1 MNIPIA
7 GTLPSHEIN
16 SFSNST
22 VFRPDLYIPT
32 QCQVIRSSAT
42 WSAGIGEV
50 DGKKQTDWL
59 YILIGPVI
67 RLAVIKY
74 FRLNSKNIYW
84 SHWKRWAVHLHW
96 KSVFCHVNWS
106 VSNWCPGNLTL
117 GVIFF
122 LNHSFLF
129 WISAWFFTWKTVEI
143 KDSDQVM
150 LLSFL
155 IALGSKG
162 KKSEFKVHFRSNFFD
177 EKLHTKMACTNEVKA
192 RS

>member
-74 FRLNSKNIYW
+74 FRLNSKNIY
-84 SHWKRWAVHLHW
+84 
-96 KSVFCHVNWS
+96 
-106 VSNWCPGNLTL
+106 
-117 GVIFF
+117 
-122 LNHSFLF
+122 
-129 WISAWFFTWKTVEI
+129 
-143 KDSDQVM
+143 
-150 LLSFL
+150 
-155 IALGSKG
+155 
-162 KKSEFKVHFRSNFFD
+162 
-177 EKLHTKMACTNEVKA
+177 
-192 RS
+192 